1 MTSQPRE
8 PTSAIDWSQPL
19 GFKYRHPRSHI
30 KYVWTKET
38 GWDKGNLLS
47 NHTITMDIA
56 CEQLSLINT
65 TLIQLILILI
75 PATSL
80 HYGQACFEGMKA
92 FRMKD
97 GKIRIFRPE
106 LNAQRLLHSCKA
118 ASMECPPTDLF
129 LEALKRVVS
138 DNLDHVPPTDSA
150 GSLYIRPFVIG
161 SGPQLGL
168 SPSPEFSFIIL
179 VNAVGPYYAGGLGSP
194 VKALIADSLDRAAPH
209 GTGNVKVSGNYAPV
223 FAATAAANAKGFAV
237 NLFLDS
243 QTHSKVEEFAT
254 SNFAG
259 LKRAADGKPI
269 YVTPRSESILKGV
282 TNRSCAELA
291 SRHLGWHVER
301 RDVPWSEVKEFEEVV
316 ATGTAVVM
324 TAIGEIHREVKTPG
338 KRVKQ
343 SSNSSDGAY
352 DWDLDEEEEV
362 GAKIEMEVVKFE
374 MEPVEFKKLYSAVI
388 DLQKGNL
395 PGWEGY
401 GWMWPA
407 EGL

>member
-38 GWDKGNLLS
+38 GWDNGKLLS

-56 CEQLSLINT
+56 S
-65 TLIQLILILI
+65 
-75 PATSL
+75 TSL

-97 GKIRIFRPE
+97 GKIRIFRPD
-106 LNAQRLLHSCKA
+106 LNAQRLLQSCKA
-118 ASMECPPTDLF
+118 ASMECPPTELF
-129 LEALKRVVS
+129 LEALQRVVS

-150 GSLYIRPFVIG
+150 GSLYIRPFVVG

-179 VNAVGPYYAGGLGSP
+179 VNAVGPYYVGGLGSP

-237 NLFLDS
+237 NLFLDP

-338 KRVKQ
+338 KRVKKNSNT
-343 SSNSSDGAY
+343 SSGAYY

-362 GAKIEMEVVKFE
+362 DAKLEMEVVKFDK
-374 MEPVEFKKLYSAVI
+374 EPVEFKKLYSAVI
-388 DLQKGNL
+388 ELQKGIL
-395 PGWEGY
+395 PGWEAY
-401 GWMWPA
+401 GWMWPQ